1 MIFYC
6 FLRIP
11 NKQAIFTILIYILT
25 HKIQTGELHIW
36 RYTVNE
42 QDYIAE
48 QTNPILSVEETEK
61 SKRFVR
67 EEHTI
72 NYVCNHRFVRN
83 VLAVYLNILPS
94 EIKFSITDLGKPF
107 IENSNLFFN
116 VSHSKNQALLA
127 ISKDGEV
134 GVDIEYMKDLQDAIT
149 FSNYS
154 FSDEEKAM
162 IFKNKEI
169 DKDVLFTFWTFK
181 EAYIKATGTG
191 LSVDISKINLSDFYG
206 NEVHKFRN
214 DTWTLKRLQADEGY
228 KAAFAIAKQIDKVA
242 EFRYD
247 EFFK

>member
-1 MIFYC
+1 MT
-6 FLRIP
+6 R
-11 NKQAIFTILIYILT
+11 
-25 HKIQTGELHIW
+25 KIQTGELHIW

-42 QDYIAE
+42 KDYVAE
-48 QTNPILSVEETEK
+48 QTNSILSMEETEK

-72 NYVCNHRFVRN
+72 DYVCNHRFVRN
-83 VLAVYLNILPS
+83 VLAAYLNILPS

-107 IENSNLFFN
+107 IENVGLFFN

-127 ISKDGEV
+127 ISKDAEV

-154 FSDEEKAM
+154 FSEKEKAM
-162 IFKNKEI
+162 ICKNQQI

-191 LSVDISKINLSDFYG
+191 LSVDISKINLADFYT
-206 NEVHKFRN
+206 NEVHKFG
-214 DTWTLKRLQADEGY
+214 DDIWTLKRLQANEGY
-228 KAAFAIAKQIDKVA
+228 KAAFAIVGKIDTLI
-242 EFRYD
+242 EFKYD